1 MRPLGYIRDAI
12 KARVPMML
20 PEHEA
25 LRAALARLSADDR
38 HAVDRAADGALNG
51 TADDAALELLA
62 RVAKDARAVGA
73 SVGQVAQD
81 VIPAHLPAAA
91 PNRKPRRESPPTA
104 ARRSAPAHR
113 ATHEALAALP
123 KVRIATMKAGAVFEM
138 DRLRSHDDAGDE
150 VGGWTLRAEA
160 ARAAADGVDWSR
172 KIALQVMREE
182 LPLLIAVI
190 MGWRQV
196 FEVRHHGFARNKS
209 MRLENQDGGVLFLD
223 LREGAR
229 GAAVPIGAGH
239 RFDLAMLCAN
249 VLDRNH
255 REGGATVGLDVLR
268 DIAHLL

>member
-1 MRPLGYIRDAI
+1 MKPLGYIRDAI
-12 KARVPMML
+12 KARAPMLL

-25 LRAALARLSADDR
+25 LRAALARLSAEDR
-38 HAVDRAADGALNG
+38 QAVDRAADGALNG

-62 RVAKDARAVGA
+62 RVAKDARGPGA
-73 SVGQVAQD
+73 SESHGAQRI
-81 VIPAHLPAAA
+81 VPPRPATAAA
-91 PNRKPRRESPPTA
+91 ERSAGREAPPAA

-113 ATHEALAALP
+113 ATAAALAALP
-123 KVRIATMKAGAVFEM
+123 KVRIATTKAGAVFEM
-138 DRLRSHDDAGDE
+138 DRLRSHDDAGDD

-160 ARAAADGVDWSR
+160 ARATADGVDWSR
-172 KIALQVMREE
+172 KIALQVTREE
-182 LPLLIAVI
+182 LPLLVAVI

-196 FEVRHHGFARNKS
+196 FEVRHHGPARNKS
-209 MRLENQDGGVLFLD
+209 MRLENQEGGVLYLD

-239 RFDLAMLCAN
+239 RFDLAMLCAS

-255 REGGATVGLDVLR
+255 REGGAAVGLDVLR

>member
-1 MRPLGYIRDAI
+1 MKPLGYIRDAI
-12 KARVPMML
+12 KARVPMLL

-25 LRAALARLSADDR
+25 LRAALSRLSDEDR
-38 HAVDRAADGALNG
+38 QAVDLAADGALNG

-62 RVAKDARAVGA
+62 RVAKDARSPA
-73 SVGQVAQD
+73 VAQGA
-81 VIPAHLPAAA
+81 PHAQLARPAAA
-91 PNRKPRRESPPTA
+91 AAARTERRECPPAA
-104 ARRSAPAHR
+104 ARRSAPVHR
-113 ATHEALAALP
+113 ATAAALAALP

-138 DRLRSHDDAGDE
+138 DRLRSHDAAGDQ

-160 ARAAADGVDWSR
+160 AKAASDGVDWSR

-196 FEVRHHGFARNKS
+196 FEVRHHGPARNKS
-209 MRLENQDGGVLFLD
+209 MRLENQDGGALYLD

-255 REGGATVGLDVLR
+255 REGGAAVGLDVLR